1 MFGFFSILGPDLPDP
16 CGSGSMVKSMDGK
29 GVILLGCSENS
40 SGMYQLANVN
50 GTFSWQKM
58 QQEIK
63 YPRSYGVAFLIP
75 DELATCNEETD

>member
-1 MFGFFSILGPDLPDP
+1 
-16 CGSGSMVKSMDGK
+16 MVKSMDGK